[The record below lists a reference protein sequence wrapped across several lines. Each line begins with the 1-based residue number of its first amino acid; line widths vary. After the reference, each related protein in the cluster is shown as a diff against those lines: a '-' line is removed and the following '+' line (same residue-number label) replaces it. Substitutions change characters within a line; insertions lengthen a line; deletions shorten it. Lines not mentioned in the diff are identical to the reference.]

1 MVARN
6 DKMVARNDKI
16 MKGEIILYQPDNSIS
31 LEVRLED
38 DTVWLTQAQMV
49 VLFQTTKQNV
59 SLHISNIFK
68 EGELERELVV
78 KESLTT
84 TIHGAVEGKT
94 QQKRVSLYNLDV
106 IISVGYRIKS
116 LAGTRFRQWASS
128 ILKQYMLK
136 GYAVHPTLQQVEY
149 HLTRQII
156 GQREE
161 LYHLQQQVQQHQQQI
176 DFLIQREQPV
186 TEQLFSTGCVWD
198 AYTFVSDLVRSAA
211 SRLILIDPFV
221 DERTLLLLDKR
232 AEGVECTV
240 HTRYGEQIELDFQK
254 HNQQCVPISKVQLS
268 RAVHDRYLIVDDE
281 VWLLGASVKDM
292 GRSLCTIIKLGFSPD
307 EILNRL

>member
-1 MVARN
+1 
-6 DKMVARNDKI
+6 MVARNDKI

-211 SRLILIDPFV
+211 NRLILIDPFV

>member
-1 MVARN
+1 
-6 DKMVARNDKI
+6 MVARNDKI

>member
-1 MVARN
+1 
-6 DKMVARNDKI
+6 MVARNDKI

-186 TEQLFSTGCVWD
+186 TEQLFSTGCVWH

-211 SRLILIDPFV
+211 NRLILIDPFV